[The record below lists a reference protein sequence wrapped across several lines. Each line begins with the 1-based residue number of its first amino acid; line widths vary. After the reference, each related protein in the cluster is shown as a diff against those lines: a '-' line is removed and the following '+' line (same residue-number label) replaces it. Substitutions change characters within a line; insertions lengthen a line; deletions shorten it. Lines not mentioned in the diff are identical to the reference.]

1 MHTLL
6 VRKYPVDTF
15 LLYPEVKRELLSLS
29 RKENTILTSPRA
41 SKHQKKEEPKL
52 NRTIGI

>member
-1 MHTLL
+1 MHTL